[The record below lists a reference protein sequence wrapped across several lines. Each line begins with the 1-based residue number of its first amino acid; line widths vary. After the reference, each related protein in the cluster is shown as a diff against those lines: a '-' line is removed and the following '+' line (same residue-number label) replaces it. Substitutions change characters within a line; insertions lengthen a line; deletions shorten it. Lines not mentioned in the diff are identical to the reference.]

1 MIRVGNYIIIC
12 SLIILYSPGYDLVI
26 DLEPTH
32 DYLSACLFA
41 YSSETAQP
49 IDFPFSLQQST
60 RPDLV
65 IRLGCVSMTFD
76 LHPQIAL
83 KAIPCSLA
91 PSSEQL
97 LTIRIMPGAIWR
109 TTTNYKNNVL

>member
-83 KAIPCSLA
+83 KAIPCSLRH
-91 PSSEQL
+91 
-97 LTIRIMPGAIWR
+97 LTDHYLPLG
-109 TTTNYKNNVL
+109 